1 MSRQSTKNKK
11 YALRKIGKVFGSC
24 VVATVITLGGVA
36 IMAPNVTVY
45 ASDTESDPGENKIED
60 LSSSDSGYEVI
71 IPKGKKY
78 IRNDEIESHTPVL
91 KEEGYN
97 GRSFILPKEG
107 EDSYFFD
114 HPMSEV
120 FTKLYDKD
128 NDGNIDDKYKNPE
141 PVDNSHAGETIDGA
155 TVPYR
160 SEINP
165 KYPHVVDSGLTGDSL
180 NAPGVW
186 KYNPDGKYAPSDG
199 VINDQDTIVVARK
212 PITVDENAN
221 DNVVKEDG
229 SVVLTGEY
237 KIHVNEG
244 DHIDKKDDVYEVGT
258 KPKEA
263 VETTPKTTRYV
274 GDPDTPYNTK
284 VTSVD
289 GHDGSVT
296 KKTTYDLD
304 EHTGQVTPHET
315 ITGRVDKVDT
325 VIKVGNKQVT
335 TQEIPMTVTYKEDP
349 TLEGGKTVVD
359 VEGAPGEKE
368 TTTVYDVSETDGS
381 LSNPQ
386 ATEKITKEMTPR
398 VVRVGTKPKEVETP
412 IPSPTTY
419 EANPDLKKDEKKT
432 KTQGTPGKKIQEIR
446 YEWVPNTDQ
455 VREVPGD
462 DGEESPTPTVIEVG
476 NVEKEVVETEIT
488 TRYIP
493 DETKDRDK
501 QEVVTP
507 GSKGVHT
514 RTTTYSVDPNTGETH
529 TPVVRE
535 DDKPMEQKVVKVGIK
550 PVETTEIIDIT
561 TKYIQDP
568 DLDYG
573 KTVIDNPGSEGKIV
587 TRTTYTLNEQDGTTT
602 ENQPTVQKT
611 EMVQKVVRVGV
622 KPKVEETPIPFPTR
636 YERDDS
642 VPNGQEVETVK
653 GVDGKTVKKTTYT
666 MNPDT
671 GVVTQNEPTTETTQP
686 VTRVVKV
693 VTQQKVDVTPV
704 PSPKRYEKDP
714 EREKGQPNQEVPGK
728 PGTSTTTT
736 TYEVDPK
743 TGKVTEKVGDPVV
756 VEPTETVVKV
766 PAKDK
771 VVTEEIPSPK
781 RYEKDPEREKGQPNQ
796 EVPGKPGTSTTTT
809 TYEVDPKTGKVTE
822 KVGDPVVVEPTETV
836 IKVPAKDKVVTEKIP
851 VVTEYEDDPT
861 LEPGKEKE
869 VTPGQPGE
877 KTTTTTYTV
886 DGKTGDITEKTTIQ
900 TTKEMV
906 KRMVKRGPKE
916 GTPSQPGQPTAPEE
930 APAQPGQPSEPADQ
944 PNLKVAPP
952 TIAIVEE
959 ANKASIEVKA
969 PKKDADTVKIT
980 YPKSDG
986 SGEEVLT
993 LTKQPTGEWTL
1004 DKQPENVTLDKKT
1017 GTVTIPRESVVNKQK
1032 VQAQAKHKTSVY
1044 TPFVYAA
1051 LSIEAAN
1058 PEHPVTLWVDTAG
1071 KEIKEKVVGKKV
1083 QAGEIAGYKWL
1094 SSRLEEG
1101 ILTHTFEKVANGTP
1115 ILPESP
1121 TSHPMTPSSSPSTS
1135 TPEKPNKA
1143 ETPAVRTVWRDENGK
1158 DLKVPSVDKEEAGEV
1173 PGYEF
1178 VESHREGDNLTVHVF
1193 RTKQAQTP
1201 APKDQTPSPE
1211 QAASPAPSKVSEQKG
1226 EAVATAT
1233 SEKTVD
1239 SATSTKTSDKAEL
1252 PNTGTEANA
1261 TLASAGIMTLLAGLG
1276 LGFFKKKE
1284 D

>member
-11 YALRKIGKVFGSC
+11 YALRKIGKYFGSC
-24 VVATVITLGGVA
+24 VVATVITLGGAA
-36 IMAPNVTVY
+36 IMAPNLTVY
-45 ASDTESDPGENKIED
+45 ASVTFAGGEANIDNITNASD
-60 LSSSDSGYEVI
+60 GYQVFV
-71 IPKGKKY
+71 PKGKKY
-78 IRNDEIESHTPVL
+78 ERDDTVESHNPVL

-97 GRSFILPKEG
+97 GRSFILKAEESENLTKDDIDNHFG
-107 EDSYFFD
+107 DN
-114 HPMSEV
+114 PMESLFE
-120 FTKLYDKD
+120 KLYDED
-128 NDGNIDDKYKNPE
+128 DDEEIDDKYKRADADTINE
-141 PVDNSHAGETIDGA
+141 HAGEPLDDPNFKEPK
-155 TVPYR
+155 V
-160 SEINP
+160 SEIDP
-165 KYPHVVDSGLTGDSL
+165 KYPHRLDAGVDTPANPGNLYNGKPASADGNIDS
-180 NAPGVW
+180 
-186 KYNPDGKYAPSDG
+186 D
-199 VINDQDTIVVARK
+199 DTIVESSK
-212 PITVDENAN
+212 PITVDPNAEENKVN
-221 DNVVKEDG
+221 DDG
-229 SVVLTGEY
+229 TVVLSKY
-237 KIHVNEG
+237 YRIHVNKG
-244 DHIDKKDDVYEVGT
+244 DHADKKDDIYVVGT
-258 KPKEA
+258 KPKVE

-296 KKTTYDLD
+296 TKTTYDLD
-304 EHTGQVTPHET
+304 EHTGKVTPKET
-315 ITGRVDKVDT
+315 VTTVEKEDKV
-325 VIKVGNKQVT
+325 VKVGNKQVT

-368 TTTVYDVSETDGS
+368 TTTVYNVSETDGS

-386 ATEKITKEMTPR
+386 STEKTTKKMTPR

-412 IPSPTTY
+412 IPSPITY

-446 YEWVPNTDQ
+446 YEWIPNTDQ

-462 DGEESPTPTVIEVG
+462 DGEEGPTPTVIEVG

-493 DETKDRDK
+493 DETKTRDEK
-501 QEVVTP
+501 EVVTP

-514 RTTTYSVDPNTGETH
+514 RTTTYSVDPNTGATH
-529 TPVVRE
+529 TPVVTE

-550 PVETTEIIDIT
+550 PVKTTKIIDIT

-573 KTVIDNPGSEGKIV
+573 QTVIDNPGSEGKIV
-587 TRTTYTLNEQDGTTT
+587 TTTTYTLNEQDGTTT

-622 KPKVEETPIPFPTR
+622 KPKVEETPIP
-636 YERDDS
+636 
-642 VPNGQEVETVK
+642 
-653 GVDGKTVKKTTYT
+653 
-666 MNPDT
+666 
-671 GVVTQNEPTTETTQP
+671 
-686 VTRVVKV
+686 
-693 VTQQKVDVTPV
+693 
-704 PSPKRYEKDP
+704 SPKRYEKDP
-714 EREKGQPNQEVPGK
+714 EREKGQPNQEVPGT

-743 TGKVTEKVGDPVV
+743 TGKVTDKVGDPVV

-771 VVTEEIPSPK
+771 VVTE
-781 RYEKDPEREKGQPNQ
+781 G
-796 EVPGKPGTSTTTT
+796 
-809 TYEVDPKTGKVTE
+809 
-822 KVGDPVVVEPTETV
+822 
-836 IKVPAKDKVVTEKIP
+836 IP

-869 VTPGQPGE
+869 VTPGKPGE

-886 DGKTGDITEKTTIQ
+886 DGKTGDVTETTTTKI
-900 TTKEMV
+900 TKEMV

-916 GTPSQPGQPTAPEE
+916 GTPSQPEQPTAPEE
-930 APAQPGQPSEPADQ
+930 APAQPGQPSEPEDQ

-959 ANKASIEVKA
+959 PNKASFEVKA
-969 PKKDADTVKIT
+969 PKKDADTVKII

-986 SGEEVLT
+986 SGNEVLT
-993 LTKQPTGEWTL
+993 LTKQPSGEWTL

-1017 GTVTIPRESVVNKQK
+1017 GTVTIPRESVVNKEK
-1032 VQAQAKHKTSVY
+1032 VQAQAKHKTSEY

-1051 LSIEAAN
+1051 LSIEEAN

-1071 KEIKEKVVGKKV
+1071 KELKKAVVGKKEL
-1083 QAGEIAGYKWL
+1083 AGEIAGYKWL

-1115 ILPESP
+1115 SSPESS
-1121 TSHPMTPSSSPSTS
+1121 TSHPMPPSSSPSTS

-1143 ETPAVRTVWRDENGK
+1143 ETPAIRTVWRDENGK
-1158 DLKVPSVDKEEAGEV
+1158 DLKVPSVDKQEAGEV

-1261 TLASAGIMTLLAGLG
+1261 NLAALGLLGALSGFGLLAR
-1276 LGFFKKKE
+1276 KKKE

>member
-1 MSRQSTKNKK
+1 MPAEPSEN
-11 YALRKIGKVFGSC
+11 LEEDKINEHFTDYHMNS
-24 VVATVITLGGVA
+24 LF
-36 IMAPNVTVY
+36 
-45 ASDTESDPGENKIED
+45 ED
-60 LSSSDSGYEVI
+60 
-71 IPKGKKY
+71 
-78 IRNDEIESHTPVL
+78 
-91 KEEGYN
+91 
-97 GRSFILPKEG
+97 
-107 EDSYFFD
+107 
-114 HPMSEV
+114 
-120 FTKLYDKD
+120 LYDK
-128 NDGNIDDKYKNPE
+128 NEDGQTDDKYKRDDADTINANAGNP
-141 PVDNSHAGETIDGA
+141 IDGSRF
-155 TVPYR
+155 V
-160 SEINP
+160 EP
-165 KYPHVVDSGLTGDSL
+165 KVSDVDTRYPHRVDAGVTNIQDTYDS
-180 NAPGVW
+180 NG
-186 KYNPDGKYAPSDG
+186 DGKPDKANGQID
-199 VINDQDTIVVARK
+199 DQDTIVESKK
-212 PITVDENAN
+212 PITVNENSA
-221 DNVVKEDG
+221 DNLINEDG
-229 SVVLTGEY
+229 SVVLSKY
-237 KIHVNEG
+237 YRIHVNEG
-244 DHIDKKDDVYEVGT
+244 DTADKDDDIYKVGT
-258 KPKEA
+258 KPKEE

-296 KKTTYDLD
+296 TKTTYDLD
-304 EHTGQVTPHET
+304 EHTGQVTPHKT
-315 ITGRVDKVDT
+315 ITERVDKVDT
-325 VIKVGNKQVT
+325 IIKVGNKQVT

-386 ATEKITKEMTPR
+386 TTEKTTREMTPR

-412 IPSPTTY
+412 IPSPITY
-419 EANPDLKKDEKKT
+419 EANPNLEKDEKRT
-432 KTQGTPGKKIQEIR
+432 KTQGIPGKRIQEIT
-446 YEWVPNTDQ
+446 YKWIPNTDK
-455 VREVPGD
+455 VEEVPGD
-462 DGEESPTPTVIEVG
+462 DGEEDPTPTVIEVG

-493 DETKDRDK
+493 DETKNRDE

-514 RTTTYSVDPNTGETH
+514 KTTTYSVNPNTGETH
-529 TPVVRE
+529 TPVVTE
-535 DDKPMEQKVVKVGIK
+535 DDTPMEQKVVKVGIK

-568 DLDYG
+568 NLDYG

-587 TRTTYTLNEQDGTTT
+587 TTTTYTLNEQDGTTT

-642 VPNGQEVETVK
+642 IPNGQEVETVK

-671 GVVTQNEPTTETTQP
+671 GVVTKNEPTTETTDP
-686 VTRVVKV
+686 VTRVVKRG
-693 VTQQKVDVTPV
+693 TQPKVERTEIPFTT
-704 PSPKRYEKDP
+704 RYERDDSIP
-714 EREKGQPNQEVPGK
+714 Q
-728 PGTSTTTT
+728 GT
-736 TYEVDPK
+736 
-743 TGKVTEKVGDPVV
+743 
-756 VEPTETVVKV
+756 
-766 PAKDK
+766 
-771 VVTEEIPSPK
+771 
-781 RYEKDPEREKGQPNQ
+781 
-796 EVPGKPGTSTTTT
+796 
-809 TYEVDPKTGKVTE
+809 
-822 KVGDPVVVEPTETV
+822 
-836 IKVPAKDKVVTEKIP
+836 
-851 VVTEYEDDPT
+851 
-861 LEPGKEKE
+861 EKE
-869 VTPGQPGE
+869 VTKGVNGE
-877 KTTTTTYTV
+877 TVKTTTYNVNET
-886 DGKTGDITEKTTIQ
+886 TGDVTENEPTSVTTDPV
-900 TTKEMV
+900 TRV
-906 KRMVKRGPKE
+906 VKRGTQPKPGE
-916 GTPSQPGQPTAPEE
+916 TPETPQPEQPTAPEE
-930 APAQPGQPSEPADQ
+930 APAQPGQPSEPEDQ

-986 SGEEVLT
+986 SGNEVLT
-993 LTKQPTGEWTL
+993 LTKQPSGEWTL

-1017 GTVTIPRESVVNKQK
+1017 GTVTIPRESVVNKEK
-1032 VQAQAKHKTSVY
+1032 VQAQAKHKTSEY

-1071 KEIKEKVVGKKV
+1071 KKLKEPVVGKKEL
-1083 QAGEIAGYKWL
+1083 AGEIAGYKWL

-1115 ILPESP
+1115 SSPESS
-1121 TSHPMTPSSSPSTS
+1121 TSHPMPPSNSPSTS

-1143 ETPAVRTVWRDENGK
+1143 ETPAIRTVWRDENGK
-1158 DLKVPSVDKEEAGEV
+1158 DLKVPSVDKQEAGEV

-1193 RTKQAQTP
+1193 RIKKAQTP

-1211 QAASPAPSKVSEQKG
+1211 QAASPVPSKVSEQKG

-1239 SATSTKTSDKAEL
+1239 SATSTKASDKAEL
-1252 PNTGTEANA
+1252 PNTGTEASANLA
-1261 TLASAGIMTLLAGLG
+1261 TLGLLGALSGFGLLAR
-1276 LGFFKKKE
+1276 KKKE

>member
-45 ASDTESDPGENKIED
+45 ASDTEADPGENNIENFA
-60 LSSSDSGYEVI
+60 SSDDGYEVI

-78 IRNDEIESHTPVL
+78 VRNDDIESHTPVL

-107 EDSYFFD
+107 ETGSLMDP
-114 HPMSEV
+114 PMSKL

-128 NDGNIDDKYKNPE
+128 DDGTVDDEYKNPE
-141 PVDNSHAGETIDGA
+141 PVDNSHAGETIDNK

-160 SEINP
+160 SEIDP
-165 KYPHVVDSGLTGDSL
+165 KYPHVVDSGLTGDGL
-180 NAPGVW
+180 NNPGVW
-186 KYNPDGKYAPSDG
+186 KYNPDGKYEASDG
-199 VINDQDTIVVARK
+199 QIDEQDTIVVARK
-212 PITVDENAN
+212 PITVDENA
-221 DNVVKEDG
+221 DENVVKEDG
-229 SVVLTGEY
+229 SVVLSSEY
-237 KIHVNEG
+237 RIHVNKG

-258 KPKEA
+258 KPKEV

-315 ITGRVDKVDT
+315 ITERVDKVDT
-325 VIKVGNKQVT
+325 IIKVGNKQVT

-368 TTTVYDVSETDGS
+368 ITTVYDVSETDGS

-386 ATEKITKEMTPR
+386 ATEKTTKKMTPR

-412 IPSPTTY
+412 IPSPITY

-432 KTQGTPGKKIQEIR
+432 KIQGTPGKKIQEIR

-493 DETKDRDK
+493 DETKNRDEK
-501 QEVVTP
+501 EVVTP

-514 RTTTYSVDPNTGETH
+514 KTTTYSVDPKTGETH
-529 TPVVRE
+529 TPVVTE
-535 DDKPMEQKVVKVGIK
+535 NDTPMEQKVVKVGIK

-602 ENQPTVQKT
+602 ENKPTVQKT

-671 GVVTQNEPTTETTQP
+671 GVVTQNEPTSEITDP

-693 VTQQKVDVTPV
+693 GTQPTETVTPI

-714 EREKGQPNQEVPGK
+714 EKEKGQPNQEVPGK

-743 TGKVTEKVGDPVV
+743 TGKVT
-756 VEPTETVVKV
+756 
-766 PAKDK
+766 
-771 VVTEEIPSPK
+771 
-781 RYEKDPEREKGQPNQ
+781 
-796 EVPGKPGTSTTTT
+796 
-809 TYEVDPKTGKVTE
+809 
-822 KVGDPVVVEPTETV
+822 
-836 IKVPAKDKVVTEKIP
+836 
-851 VVTEYEDDPT
+851 
-861 LEPGKEKE
+861 
-869 VTPGQPGE
+869 
-877 KTTTTTYTV
+877 
-886 DGKTGDITEKTTIQ
+886 
-900 TTKEMV
+900 
-906 KRMVKRGPKE
+906 
-916 GTPSQPGQPTAPEE
+916 
-930 APAQPGQPSEPADQ
+930 
-944 PNLKVAPP
+944 
-952 TIAIVEE
+952 
-959 ANKASIEVKA
+959 
-969 PKKDADTVKIT
+969 
-980 YPKSDG
+980 
-986 SGEEVLT
+986 
-993 LTKQPTGEWTL
+993 
-1004 DKQPENVTLDKKT
+1004 
-1017 GTVTIPRESVVNKQK
+1017 
-1032 VQAQAKHKTSVY
+1032 
-1044 TPFVYAA
+1044 
-1051 LSIEAAN
+1051 
-1058 PEHPVTLWVDTAG
+1058 
-1071 KEIKEKVVGKKV
+1071 EKVVGKKV

-1115 ILPESP
+1115 SSPESS

-1158 DLKVPSVDKEEAGEV
+1158 DLKVPSVDKQEAGEV

-1178 VESHREGDNLTVHVF
+1178 VESHREGDNLIVHVF

-1211 QAASPAPSKVSEQKG
+1211 QAASPASSKVSEQKG

-1261 TLASAGIMTLLAGLG
+1261 SLASAGIMTLLAGLG

>member
-45 ASDTESDPGENKIED
+45 ASDTISGGKPVHIDNRVGADE
-60 LSSSDSGYEVI
+60 GYEVFV
-71 IPKGKKY
+71 PKGKRY
-78 IRNDEIESHTPVL
+78 ERDDTVESHVPVL

-97 GRSFILPKEG
+97 GRSFILKAEPSENLEEDKINDYFGDYPMESLFEDLYAKDENG
-107 EDSYFFD
+107 E
-114 HPMSEV
+114 
-120 FTKLYDKD
+120 
-128 NDGNIDDKYKNPE
+128 IDDKYKRADADTINE
-141 PVDNSHAGETIDGA
+141 HAGESIDGSGFKE
-155 TVPYR
+155 PR
-160 SEINP
+160 ISEIDP
-165 KYPHVVDSGLTGDSL
+165 KYPHRLDAGIDTPAKPANLYQGKP
-180 NAPGVW
+180 AGA
-186 KYNPDGKYAPSDG
+186 DGKIDS
-199 VINDQDTIVVARK
+199 NDTIVESNK
-212 PITVDENAN
+212 PITVDPNEEKNKVN
-221 DNVVKEDG
+221 DNG
-229 SVVLTGEY
+229 TVVLSKY
-237 KIHVNEG
+237 YRIHVNEG
-244 DHIDKKDDVYEVGT
+244 EHADKKDDIYVVGT
-258 KPKEA
+258 KPKE
-263 VETTPKTTRYV
+263 VMETTPKTTRYV

-315 ITGRVDKVDT
+315 ITERVDKEDT
-325 VIKVGNKQVT
+325 IIKVGNKQVT
-335 TQEIPMTVTYKEDP
+335 TQEIPMTVIYKEDP

-386 ATEKITKEMTPR
+386 STEKTTREMTPR

-412 IPSPTTY
+412 IPSPITY
-419 EANPDLKKDEKKT
+419 EANPNLKKDEKRT
-432 KTQGTPGKKIQEIR
+432 KTQGTPGKRIQEIT
-446 YEWVPNTDQ
+446 YKWIPNTDK
-455 VREVPGD
+455 VEEVPGG
-462 DGEESPTPTVIEVG
+462 DGEEGPTPTVIEVG

-493 DETKDRDK
+493 DETKTRDE
-501 QEVVTP
+501 QDVVTP

-514 RTTTYSVDPNTGETH
+514 KTTTYSVNPKTGETH
-529 TPVVRE
+529 TPVVTE
-535 DDKPMEQKVVKVGIK
+535 NDTPMEQKVVKVGIK
-550 PVETTEIIDIT
+550 PVETTKIIDIT

-568 DLDYG
+568 DLDSG

-587 TRTTYTLNEQDGTTT
+587 TTTTYTLNEQDGTTT

-642 VPNGQEVETVK
+642 IPNGQEVETAK
-653 GVDGKTVKKTTYT
+653 GVDGQTVKKTTYT

-671 GVVTQNEPTTETTQP
+671 GVVTQNEPTTETTKP

-693 VTQQKVDVTPV
+693 GTQQKVDVTPV

-714 EREKGQPNQEVPGK
+714 EREKGQPNQEIPGK

-771 VVTEEIPSPK
+771 VVTE
-781 RYEKDPEREKGQPNQ
+781 
-796 EVPGKPGTSTTTT
+796 
-809 TYEVDPKTGKVTE
+809 
-822 KVGDPVVVEPTETV
+822 
-836 IKVPAKDKVVTEKIP
+836 KIP

-861 LEPGKEKE
+861 LEPGTEKE

-886 DGKTGDITEKTTIQ
+886 DGKTGDITETTTTQI
-900 TTKEMV
+900 TKEMV

-916 GTPSQPGQPTAPEE
+916 GTPSQPEQPTAPEE
-930 APAQPGQPSEPADQ
+930 APVQPGQPSEPEDQ

-993 LTKQPTGEWTL
+993 LTKQPSGEWTL

-1017 GTVTIPRESVVNKQK
+1017 GTVTIPRESVVNKEK
-1032 VQAQAKHKTSVY
+1032 VQAQAKHKTSKY
-1044 TPFVYAA
+1044 TPFVSAA

-1058 PEHPVTLWVDTAG
+1058 PEYPVTLWVDTAG
-1071 KEIKEKVVGKKV
+1071 TELKKPVVGKKEL
-1083 QAGEIAGYKWL
+1083 AGEIAGYKWL

-1115 ILPESP
+1115 SSPESS
-1121 TSHPMTPSSSPSTS
+1121 TSHPMPPSSSPSTS

-1158 DLKVPSVDKEEAGEV
+1158 DLKVPSVDKQEAGEV

-1193 RTKQAQTP
+1193 RTKQVQTP

-1239 SATSTKTSDKAEL
+1239 SATSTKASDKAEL

-1261 TLASAGIMTLLAGLG
+1261 NLATLGLLGALSGFGLLAR
-1276 LGFFKKKE
+1276 KKKE

>member
-1 MSRQSTKNKK
+1 MQAKPS
-11 YALRKIGKVFGSC
+11 
-24 VVATVITLGGVA
+24 
-36 IMAPNVTVY
+36 
-45 ASDTESDPGENKIED
+45 EN
-60 LSSSDSGYEVI
+60 
-71 IPKGKKY
+71 
-78 IRNDEIESHTPVL
+78 L
-91 KEEGYN
+91 KEDKITEHFTDY
-97 GRSFILPKEG
+97 
-107 EDSYFFD
+107 
-114 HPMSEV
+114 PMKSLFEN
-120 FTKLYDKD
+120 LYDKD
-128 NDGNIDDKYKNPE
+128 EDGEIDDKYKRADADTINANAGNRIAGTNFVE
-141 PVDNSHAGETIDGA
+141 PKVSDVDT
-155 TVPYR
+155 
-160 SEINP
+160 
-165 KYPHVVDSGLTGDSL
+165 KYPHLVDAGVTNIQNTYDS
-180 NAPGVW
+180 NG
-186 KYNPDGKYAPSDG
+186 DGKPDNANGEIDG
-199 VINDQDTIVVARK
+199 QDTIVESNK
-212 PITVDENAN
+212 PITVNENSE
-221 DNVVKEDG
+221 DNLINENG
-229 SVVLTGEY
+229 TVVLSKY
-237 KIHVNEG
+237 YRINVNEG
-244 DHIDKKDDVYEVGT
+244 DTADKDDDIYVVGT
-258 KPKEA
+258 KPKEE

-304 EHTGQVTPHET
+304 EHTGKVTPHET
-315 ITGRVDKVDT
+315 ITERVDKVDT
-325 VIKVGNKQVT
+325 IIKVGNKQVN

-386 ATEKITKEMTPR
+386 STEKTTREMTPR

-419 EANPDLKKDEKKT
+419 EANPNLKKDEKRT

-462 DGEESPTPTVIEVG
+462 DGEEGPTTTVIEVG

-493 DETKDRDK
+493 DETKNRDE
-501 QEVVTP
+501 QDVVTP

-514 RTTTYSVDPNTGETH
+514 KTTTYSVDPNTGETH
-529 TPVVRE
+529 TPVVTE
-535 DDKPMEQKVVKVGIK
+535 DDTPMKQKVVKVGIK
-550 PVETTEIIDIT
+550 PVETTKIIDIT

-671 GVVTQNEPTTETTQP
+671 GVVTQNEPTSEITDP

-693 VTQQKVDVTPV
+693 GTQQKVDVTPV

-714 EREKGQPNQEVPGK
+714 EREKGQPNQEIPGK

-771 VVTEEIPSPK
+771 VVTEEIP
-781 RYEKDPEREKGQPNQ
+781 
-796 EVPGKPGTSTTTT
+796 
-809 TYEVDPKTGKVTE
+809 
-822 KVGDPVVVEPTETV
+822 
-836 IKVPAKDKVVTEKIP
+836 

-861 LEPGKEKE
+861 LEPGTEKE

-886 DGKTGDITEKTTIQ
+886 DGKTGDITETTTTQI
-900 TTKEMV
+900 TKEMV

-916 GTPSQPGQPTAPEE
+916 GTPSQPDQPTAPEE
-930 APAQPGQPSEPADQ
+930 APAQPGQPSEPEDQ

-969 PKKDADTVKIT
+969 PKKDADTVRIT
-980 YPKSDG
+980 YPKSNG
-986 SGEEVLT
+986 SGNEVLT
-993 LTKQPTGEWTL
+993 LTKQSSGEWTL
-1004 DKQPENVTLDKKT
+1004 DKLPENVTLDKKT
-1017 GTVTIPRESVVNKQK
+1017 GTVTIPRESVVNKEK
-1032 VQAQAKHKTSVY
+1032 VQAQAKHKTSDY
-1044 TPFVYAA
+1044 TPYVYAA
-1051 LSIEAAN
+1051 LSIEEAN

-1071 KEIKEKVVGKKV
+1071 TELKKPVVGKKEL
-1083 QAGEIAGYKWL
+1083 AGEIAGYKWL

-1115 ILPESP
+1115 SSPESS
-1121 TSHPMTPSSSPSTS
+1121 TSHPMPPSSSPSTS

-1158 DLKVPSVDKEEAGEV
+1158 DLKVPSVDKQEAGEV

-1201 APKDQTPSPE
+1201 AAKDQTPSPE

-1239 SATSTKTSDKAEL
+1239 SATSTKTSDKSEL

-1261 TLASAGIMTLLAGLG
+1261 NLATLGLLGALSGFGLLAR
-1276 LGFFKKKE
+1276 KKKE

>member
-36 IMAPNVTVY
+36 IMAPSVTVY
-45 ASDTESDPGENKIED
+45 ASGNDSDPGANKIED

-78 IRNDEIESHTPVL
+78 IRNDESDNQTPKL
-91 KEEGYN
+91 IDPGYN
-97 GRSFILPKEG
+97 GRSFILPKEEEG
-107 EDSYFFD
+107 DYFIE
-114 HPMSEV
+114 HPMSEL

-128 NDGNIDDKYKNPE
+128 GDDTVDDEYK
-141 PVDNSHAGETIDGA
+141 D
-155 TVPYR
+155 
-160 SEINP
+160 P
-165 KYPHVVDSGLTGDSL
+165 KYPHVVDSGLTGDGP
-180 NAPGVW
+180 NKPGVW

-199 VINDQDTIVVARK
+199 QIDDQDTIVVARK
-212 PITVDENAN
+212 PITVDENA
-221 DNVVKEDG
+221 DENVVKEDG
-229 SVVLTGEY
+229 SVVLSSEY
-237 KIHVNEG
+237 RIHVNKG

-258 KPKEA
+258 KPKEV

-296 KKTTYDLD
+296 KKTTYDLN
-304 EHTGQVTPHET
+304 ENTGEVTPHET
-315 ITGRVDKVDT
+315 ITERVDKVDT

-335 TQEIPMTVTYKEDP
+335 TSEIPMTVTYKEDP

-359 VEGAPGEKE
+359 AEGAPGEKE

-386 ATEKITKEMTPR
+386 ATEKTTKEMTPR

-419 EANPDLKKDEKKT
+419 EANPDLNKDEKKT

-446 YEWVPNTDQ
+446 YEWIPNTDQ
-455 VREVPGD
+455 VREVPGG

-476 NVEKEVVETEIT
+476 NVEKEVVDTEIT

-493 DETKDRDK
+493 DETKTRDD

-514 RTTTYSVDPNTGETH
+514 KTTTYSVNPNTGETH
-529 TPVVRE
+529 TPVVTE
-535 DDKPMEQKVVKVGIK
+535 DDTPMEQKVVKVGIK
-550 PVETTEIIDIT
+550 PVEKTEIIDIT

-573 KTVIDNPGSEGKIV
+573 QTVIDNPGSEGKIV

-622 KPKVEETPIPFPTR
+622 KPKVEETPIPYTTR
-636 YERDDS
+636 Y
-642 VPNGQEVETVK
+642 VEDNTKDKDYRETTQVGVK
-653 GVDGKTVKKTTYT
+653 GKETTTTTYT
-666 MNPDT
+666 MDPNT
-671 GVVTQNEPTTETTQP
+671 GTVTENKPTTVTEQP
-686 VTRVVKV
+686 TEEIITVGTKP
-693 VTQQKVDVTPV
+693 KVDVTPV

-771 VVTEEIPSPK
+771 VVTEEIP
-781 RYEKDPEREKGQPNQ
+781 
-796 EVPGKPGTSTTTT
+796 
-809 TYEVDPKTGKVTE
+809 
-822 KVGDPVVVEPTETV
+822 
-836 IKVPAKDKVVTEKIP
+836 

-886 DGKTGDITEKTTIQ
+886 DGKTGDITETTTTKI
-900 TTKEMV
+900 TKEMV

-916 GTPSQPGQPTAPEE
+916 GTPSQPEQPTAPEE
-930 APAQPGQPSEPADQ
+930 APAQPGQPSEPEDQ

-959 ANKASIEVKA
+959 PNKASFEVKA
-969 PKKDADTVKIT
+969 PKKDADTVKII
-980 YPKSDG
+980 YPKSNG
-986 SGEEVLT
+986 SGNEVLT

-1032 VQAQAKHKTSVY
+1032 VQAQAKHKTSDY

-1193 RTKQAQTP
+1193 RIKQAQTP
-1201 APKDQTPSPE
+1201 APKDQTP
-1211 QAASPAPSKVSEQKG
+1211 SPAPSKVSEQKG

-1239 SATSTKTSDKAEL
+1239 SVTSTKTSDKAEL
-1252 PNTGTEANA
+1252 PNTGTESNA
-1261 TLASAGIMTLLAGLG
+1261 SLASAGIMTLLAGLG

>member
-45 ASDTESDPGENKIED
+45 ASDTGADPGENNITD
-60 LSSSDSGYEVI
+60 FASNDDGYEVRV
-71 IPKGKKY
+71 PKGKKY
-78 IRNDEIESHTPVL
+78 IRNDKIESHEPVL
-91 KEEGYN
+91 KETGHD
-97 GRSFILPKEG
+97 GRSFILKA
-107 EDSYFFD
+107 EDSDDYFFE
-114 HPMSEV
+114 HPMGKLFEE
-120 FTKLYDKD
+120 LYDK
-128 NDGNIDDKYKNPE
+128 NGDGQPDSKYVRPDADTINE
-141 PVDNSHAGETIDGA
+141 HAGEELSDGSGFKE
-155 TVPYR
+155 PR
-160 SEINP
+160 ISEIAP
-165 KYPHVVDSGLTGDSL
+165 KYPHRLDAHLTNLGKTAPPYDS
-180 NAPGVW
+180 N
-186 KYNPDGKYAPSDG
+186 NDGKPDAADG
-199 VINDQDTIVVARK
+199 ELTEEDTIVESNK
-212 PITVDENAN
+212 PITVDPNAEE
-221 DNVVKEDG
+221 NVVKDDG
-229 SVVLTGEY
+229 TVVLAMY
-237 KIHVNEG
+237 YRIHVNEG
-244 DHIDKKDDVYEVGT
+244 DTADKKDDVYEVGT
-258 KPKEA
+258 KPKEV

-274 GDPDTPYNTK
+274 GDPDTPYNTQ

-315 ITGRVDKVDT
+315 ITERVDKVDT
-325 VIKVGNKQVT
+325 IIKVGNKQVT

-359 VEGAPGEKE
+359 DEGAPGEKE

-386 ATEKITKEMTPR
+386 ATEKTTKKMTPR

-412 IPSPTTY
+412 IPSPITY

-446 YEWVPNTDQ
+446 YEWIPNTDQ

-493 DETKDRDK
+493 DETKTRDE

-514 RTTTYSVDPNTGETH
+514 RTTTYSVDPNTGATH
-529 TPVVRE
+529 TPVVTE
-535 DDKPMEQKVVKVGIK
+535 DDKP
-550 PVETTEIIDIT
+550 
-561 TKYIQDP
+561 
-568 DLDYG
+568 
-573 KTVIDNPGSEGKIV
+573 
-587 TRTTYTLNEQDGTTT
+587 
-602 ENQPTVQKT
+602 
-611 EMVQKVVRVGV
+611 MVQKVVRVGV

-671 GVVTQNEPTTETTQP
+671 GVVTQNEPTTEITKP

-693 VTQQKVDVTPV
+693 GTQQKVDVTP
-704 PSPKRYEKDP
+704 
-714 EREKGQPNQEVPGK
+714 
-728 PGTSTTTT
+728 
-736 TYEVDPK
+736 
-743 TGKVTEKVGDPVV
+743 
-756 VEPTETVVKV
+756 
-766 PAKDK
+766 
-771 VVTEEIPSPK
+771 IPSPK

-809 TYEVDPKTGKVTE
+809 TYEVDPKTGNITE

-836 IKVPAKDKVVTEKIP
+836 VKVPAKDKVVTEEIP

-886 DGKTGDITEKTTIQ
+886 DGKTGDITETTTTKI
-900 TTKEMV
+900 TKEMV

-916 GTPSQPGQPTAPEE
+916 GTPSKPE
-930 APAQPGQPSEPADQ
+930 QPSEPEDQ
-944 PNLKVAPP
+944 PNLNVAPP

-993 LTKQPTGEWTL
+993 LTKQPSGEWTL

-1017 GTVTIPRESVVNKQK
+1017 GTVTIPRESVVNKEK
-1032 VQAQAKHKTSVY
+1032 VQAQAKHKTSAY

-1051 LSIEAAN
+1051 LSIEEAN
-1058 PEHPVTLWVDTAG
+1058 PEYPVTLWVDRAG
-1071 KEIKEKVVGKKV
+1071 KELREPVDGK
-1083 QAGEIAGYKWL
+1083 QPAGEIAGYKWL

-1121 TSHPMTPSSSPSTS
+1121 TSHPRTPSSSPSTS

-1158 DLKVPSVDKEEAGEV
+1158 DLKVPSVDKQEAGEV

-1261 TLASAGIMTLLAGLG
+1261 SLASAGIMTLLAGLG

>member
-45 ASDTESDPGENKIED
+45 ASDTEADPGENNITD
-60 LSSSDSGYEVI
+60 FASNDDGYEVRV
-71 IPKGKKY
+71 PKGKKY
-78 IRNDEIESHTPVL
+78 VRNDKVEDHTPRL
-91 KEEGYN
+91 IHEGKD
-97 GRSFILPKEG
+97 GRSFILKAEPSENLEETDINDHF
-107 EDSYFFD
+107 EDK
-114 HPMSEV
+114 PMESLFE
-120 FTKLYDKD
+120 KLYDKD
-128 NDGNIDDKYKNPE
+128 EDGQIDPEYKRADADTINE
-141 PVDNSHAGETIDGA
+141 HAGDDLTDGSGFKE
-155 TVPYR
+155 PR
-160 SEINP
+160 ISEIDP
-165 KYPHVVDSGLTGDSL
+165 KYPHRVDAGATNIADKYDS
-180 NAPGVW
+180 N
-186 KYNPDGKYAPSDG
+186 NDGKPDNADG
-199 VINDQDTIVVARK
+199 VIDGQDTIVEANK
-212 PITVDENAN
+212 PIEVNPEADEN
-221 DNVVKEDG
+221 VVNEDG
-229 SVVLTGEY
+229 SVVLSKY
-237 KIHVNEG
+237 YRIHVNKG
-244 DHIDKKDDVYEVGT
+244 DTAYKDDDIYEVGT
-258 KPKEA
+258 KPTVTTNEIDFKTIYEPNDQDVAGNQTIKTPGKKGTSTTTTTYTVNPETGARTANPSTTEETEKPVNKVVLVGTKPKEE

-274 GDPDTPYNTK
+274 GDPDTPYNTQ

-315 ITGRVDKVDT
+315 ITERVDKVDT
-325 VIKVGNKQVT
+325 IIKVGNKQVT

-386 ATEKITKEMTPR
+386 ATEKTTKKMTPR

-412 IPSPTTY
+412 IPSPITY

-432 KTQGTPGKKIQEIR
+432 KTQGTPGKRIQEIR
-446 YEWVPNTDQ
+446 YEWIPNTDQ

-493 DETKDRDK
+493 DETKARDEK
-501 QEVVTP
+501 EVVTP

-514 RTTTYSVDPNTGETH
+514 KTTTYSVDPNTGETH
-529 TPVVRE
+529 TPVVTE
-535 DDKPMEQKVVKVGIK
+535 DDTPMEQKVVKVGIK
-550 PVETTEIIDIT
+550 PVEKTEIIDIT

-573 KTVIDNPGSEGKIV
+573 QTVIDNPGSEGKIV

-671 GVVTQNEPTTETTQP
+671 GVVTPNEPTSEITDP
-686 VTRVVKV
+686 VTRVVKRG
-693 VTQQKVDVTPV
+693 TQPKVDVTPV

-714 EREKGQPNQEVPGK
+714 EREKGQPNQEVPGT

-771 VVTEEIPSPK
+771 VVVEE
-781 RYEKDPEREKGQPNQ
+781 
-796 EVPGKPGTSTTTT
+796 
-809 TYEVDPKTGKVTE
+809 
-822 KVGDPVVVEPTETV
+822 
-836 IKVPAKDKVVTEKIP
+836 IP

-861 LEPGKEKE
+861 LEPGTEKE

-886 DGKTGDITEKTTIQ
+886 DGKTGDITETTKTQI
-900 TTKEMV
+900 TKEMV
-906 KRMVKRGPKE
+906 KRTVKRGPK

-930 APAQPGQPSEPADQ
+930 APAQPGQPSEPENQ

-959 ANKASIEVKA
+959 PNKASIEVKA

-986 SGEEVLT
+986 SGEEVLK
-993 LTKQPTGEWTL
+993 LTKQPNGEWSL

-1017 GTVTIPRESVVNKQK
+1017 GTVTIPRESVVNKEK
-1032 VQAQAKHKTSVY
+1032 VQAQSKHKTSGY

-1051 LSIEAAN
+1051 LSIEEAN
-1058 PEHPVTLWVDTAG
+1058 PEFPVTLWVDRAG
-1071 KEIKEKVVGKKV
+1071 TVLKGPVEGKKP
-1083 QAGEIAGYKWL
+1083 AGEIAGYKWL

-1115 ILPESP
+1115 SSPESS
-1121 TSHPMTPSSSPSTS
+1121 TSHPRTPSSSPSTS

-1158 DLKVPSVDKEEAGEV
+1158 DLKVPSVDKQEAGEV

-1193 RTKQAQTP
+1193 RTKQA
-1201 APKDQTPSPE
+1201 QTPSPE

-1239 SATSTKTSDKAEL
+1239 SATSMKTSDKAEL

>member
-36 IMAPNVTVY
+36 MMAPNVTVY
-45 ASDTESDPGENKIED
+45 ASETLAGGGPVHIENSVGADE
-60 LSSSDSGYEVI
+60 GYQVFV
-71 IPKGKKY
+71 PKGKKY
-78 IRNDEIESHTPVL
+78 VRNDDVDYDPNAQPKLIT
-91 KEEGYN
+91 EGHN
-97 GRSFILPKEG
+97 GNSFILKAKPNENLTEEEISNHFEEEG
-107 EDSYFFD
+107 NEL
-114 HPMSEV
+114 EKL
-120 FTKLYDKD
+120 FTKLYDE
-128 NDGNIDDKYKNPE
+128 DGDGEVDPKYKRADADTINE
-141 PVDNSHAGETIDGA
+141 HAGKPIGDSNFVEPK
-155 TVPYR
+155 V
-160 SEINP
+160 SEVNP
-165 KYPHVVDSGLTGDSL
+165 KYPHRLDAGVSTPANPGNLYEGRPAEANGSIDSD
-180 NAPGVW
+180 
-186 KYNPDGKYAPSDG
+186 
-199 VINDQDTIVVARK
+199 DTIVESNK
-212 PITVDENAN
+212 PITVNPNSEDNIVN
-221 DNVVKEDG
+221 DDG
-229 SVVLTGEY
+229 TVVLSKY
-237 KIHVNEG
+237 YSIHVNEG
-244 DHIDKKDDVYEVGT
+244 EDADKVDDVYEIGT
-258 KPKEA
+258 KPKEE

-284 VTSVD
+284 VTVVD

-296 KKTTYDLD
+296 KKTTYDLN
-304 EHTGQVTPHET
+304 ENTGEVTPKET
-315 ITGRVDKVDT
+315 VTTVEKEDKV
-325 VIKVGNKQVT
+325 VKVGNKEVT
-335 TQEIPMTVTYKEDP
+335 TEKIDITPHYTADP
-349 TLEGGKTVVD
+349 RLEKD
-359 VEGAPGEKE
+359 RQ
-368 TTTVYDVSETDGS
+368 ETDNNGTEGTREITKVYEVS
-381 LSNPQ
+381 PTTGDLSNPTR
-386 ATEKITKEMTPR
+386 TENVTVAM
-398 VVRVGTKPKEVETP
+398 VPKEV
-412 IPSPTTY
+412 
-419 EANPDLKKDEKKT
+419 
-432 KTQGTPGKKIQEIR
+432 R
-446 YEWVPNTDQ
+446 
-455 VREVPGD
+455 
-462 DGEESPTPTVIEVG
+462 VG

-493 DETKDRDK
+493 DETKTRDA

-514 RTTTYSVDPNTGETH
+514 KTTTYSVDPNTGETH
-529 TPVVRE
+529 TPVVTE

-550 PVETTEIIDIT
+550 PVEKTEIIDIT

-622 KPKVEETPIPFPTR
+622 KPKVVETPIPFETT

-642 VPNGQEVETVK
+642 IPNGQEVETVK
-653 GVDGKTVKKTTYT
+653 GVDGKTVKKTMYT

-671 GVVTQNEPTTETTQP
+671 GVVTQNEPTSEITDP

-693 VTQQKVDVTPV
+693 GTQQKVDVTPV

-714 EREKGQPNQEVPGK
+714 EREKGQPNQEIPGK
-728 PGTSTTTT
+728 PSTSTTTT

-771 VVTEEIPSPK
+771 VVTEEIP
-781 RYEKDPEREKGQPNQ
+781 
-796 EVPGKPGTSTTTT
+796 
-809 TYEVDPKTGKVTE
+809 
-822 KVGDPVVVEPTETV
+822 
-836 IKVPAKDKVVTEKIP
+836 

-861 LEPGKEKE
+861 LEPGTEKE
-869 VTPGQPGE
+869 VTSGKPGE

-886 DGKTGDITEKTTIQ
+886 DGKTGDITETTTTQI
-900 TTKEMV
+900 TKEMV

-916 GTPSQPGQPTAPEE
+916 GTPSQPDQPTTPEE
-930 APAQPGQPSEPADQ
+930 APAQPEQPSEPEDQ

-993 LTKQPTGEWTL
+993 LTKQPSGEWTL

-1017 GTVTIPRESVVNKQK
+1017 GTVTIPRESVVNKEK
-1032 VQAQAKHKTSVY
+1032 VQAQAKHKTSGY

-1071 KEIKEKVVGKKV
+1071 TELKKPVVGKKEL
-1083 QAGEIAGYKWL
+1083 AGEIAGYKWL

-1115 ILPESP
+1115 SSPESS
-1121 TSHPMTPSSSPSTS
+1121 TSHPRTPSSSPSTS

-1158 DLKVPSVDKEEAGEV
+1158 DLKVPSVDKQEAGEV

-1261 TLASAGIMTLLAGLG
+1261 NLATLGLLGALSGFGLLAR
-1276 LGFFKKKE
+1276 KKKE

>member
-1 MSRQSTKNKK
+1 MNNLSKYSNKYKK
-11 YALRKIGKVFGSC
+11 YAFRKIGKFFGSC
-24 VVATVITLGGVA
+24 AVATVITLSGAA
-36 IMAPNVTVY
+36 IMTPNVTVY
-45 ASDTESDPGENKIED
+45 ASDTEADPGENNIED

-78 IRNDEIESHTPVL
+78 IRNDESNNQTPKL
-91 KEEGYN
+91 IDPGYN

-114 HPMSEV
+114 HPMSEL

-128 NDGNIDDKYKNPE
+128 DDGTVDDEYKNPE
-141 PVDNSHAGETIDGA
+141 PVDNNHAGETIDGE

-160 SEINP
+160 SEIDP
-165 KYPHVVDSGLTGDSL
+165 KYPHVVDSGLTGDGL
-180 NAPGVW
+180 NKPGVW

-212 PITVDENAN
+212 PITVDENADEN
-221 DNVVKEDG
+221 LVKEDG
-229 SVVLTGEY
+229 SVVLTSEY
-237 KIHVNEG
+237 RIHVNKG

-258 KPKEA
+258 KPKEE

-274 GDPDTPYNTK
+274 GDSDTPYNTK

-296 KKTTYDLD
+296 KKTTYELN
-304 EHTGQVTPHET
+304 ENTGEVTPKET
-315 ITGRVDKVDT
+315 VTIVEKEDKV
-325 VIKVGNKQVT
+325 VKVGNKEVT
-335 TQEIPMTVTYKEDP
+335 TEKIDITTHYTADP
-349 TLEGGKTVVD
+349 RLEKD
-359 VEGAPGEKE
+359 RQ
-368 TTTVYDVSETDGS
+368 ETDNNGTEGTREITKVYEVS
-381 LSNPQ
+381 PTTGDLSNPTR
-386 ATEKITKEMTPR
+386 TENVTVAM
-398 VVRVGTKPKEVETP
+398 VPKEV
-412 IPSPTTY
+412 
-419 EANPDLKKDEKKT
+419 
-432 KTQGTPGKKIQEIR
+432 R
-446 YEWVPNTDQ
+446 
-455 VREVPGD
+455 
-462 DGEESPTPTVIEVG
+462 VG
-476 NVEKEVVETEIT
+476 NVEKEVVKTEIT

-493 DETKDRDK
+493 DETKTRDEK
-501 QEVVTP
+501 EVVTP

-514 RTTTYSVDPNTGETH
+514 KTTTYSVNPNTGETH
-529 TPVVRE
+529 TPVVTE
-535 DDKPMEQKVVKVGIK
+535 DDTPMKQKVVKVGIK

-602 ENQPTVQKT
+602 ENKPTVQKT

-622 KPKVEETPIPFPTR
+622 KPKVEETPIPFETT

-693 VTQQKVDVTPV
+693 GTQQKVDVTPV
-704 PSPKRYEKDP
+704 LSPKRYEKDP

-771 VVTEEIPSPK
+771 VVTEEIP
-781 RYEKDPEREKGQPNQ
+781 
-796 EVPGKPGTSTTTT
+796 
-809 TYEVDPKTGKVTE
+809 
-822 KVGDPVVVEPTETV
+822 
-836 IKVPAKDKVVTEKIP
+836 

-877 KTTTTTYTV
+877 TTKTITYTV
-886 DGKTGDITEKTTIQ
+886 DGKTGDITETTTTKI
-900 TTKEMV
+900 TKEMV

-916 GTPSQPGQPTAPEE
+916 GTPSKPEQPTAPEE
-930 APAQPGQPSEPADQ
+930 APAQPGQPSEPEDQ

-959 ANKASIEVKA
+959 PNKASFEVKA

-986 SGEEVLT
+986 FGNEVLT
-993 LTKQPTGEWTL
+993 LTKQPNGEWTL
-1004 DKQPENVTLDKKT
+1004 DKQPENVTLDKTT

-1032 VQAQAKHKTSVY
+1032 VQAQAKHKTSDF

-1051 LSIEAAN
+1051 LSIEEAN

-1071 KEIKEKVVGKKV
+1071 KKLKEPVVGKKEP
-1083 QAGEIAGYKWL
+1083 AGEIAGYKWL

-1101 ILTHTFEKVANGTP
+1101 ILTHKFEKVANETSSIP
-1115 ILPESP
+1115 NQPESV
-1121 TSHPMTPSSSPSTS
+1121 TNNTNKPSNS
-1135 TPEKPNKA
+1135 TPEKSSKTENS
-1143 ETPAVRTVWRDENGK
+1143 VIRTVWKTQDGK
-1158 DLKVPSVDKEEAGEV
+1158 ELKSPSTDKQEAGEFE
-1173 PGYEF
+1173 GYEF
-1178 VESHREGDNLTVHVF
+1178 VESHREGDNVTVHVF
-1193 RTKQAQTP
+1193 RAKKTATNTPNEKTTQPEEKQ
-1201 APKDQTPSPE
+1201 
-1211 QAASPAPSKVSEQKG
+1211 V
-1226 EAVATAT
+1226 AVAT
-1233 SEKTVD
+1233 V
-1239 SATSTKTSDKAEL
+1239 TSDKNEEETLSSPTSERVEL
-1252 PNTGTEANA
+1252 PNTGTVTNGFFTVEVTA
-1261 TLASAGIMTLLAGLG
+1261 ILAGLG
-1276 LGFFKKKE
+1276 ILIPGIKKKE
-1284 D
+1284 TEE